1 MGSKGY
7 CYFKDRE
14 GVNIEKNVFY
24 WYYSMFIYGC
34 IAQLVE
40 QTALNR

>member
-1 MGSKGY
+1 MGCKGY

-24 WYYSMFIYGC
+24 WYYSLFIH
-34 IAQLVE
+34 
-40 QTALNR
+40 